1 LNYGGPVIIIGNT
14 IECAG
19 DVHSDTSM
27 EVRSSNMMQG
37 KKKKLSDYVMEELK
51 TRLDSG
57 TLREGEKL
65 PNQIEFA
72 RQLGVS
78 RLSLREALN
87 TLTQM
92 GVIEQ
97 RPKVGT
103 IIKSAN
109 PGLWTEKLTPP
120 MLSDSRATMELL
132 DARHTIETKVAAL
145 AAQKAS
151 TKELAAIAKD
161 LERMRESILGDNV
174 DEYWKNDV
182 AFHAA
187 IANASHNRYL
197 IHMFI
202 TIRGLMERFMNEGF
216 HLDSSFRVRSF
227 DFHER
232 IYKALQARDTTLTER
247 LVGEHI
253 DNVKDTF
260 KQYYAQ
266 NGIKMAQQ

>member
-1 LNYGGPVIIIGNT
+1 
-14 IECAG
+14 
-19 DVHSDTSM
+19 
-27 EVRSSNMMQG
+27 MMQG

-51 TRLDSG
+51 ARLVNGS
-57 TLREGEKL
+57 LREGEKL

-109 PGLWTEKLTPP
+109 PGLWTEKLSPP
-120 MLSDSRATMELL
+120 MLSDSKATMELL
-132 DARHTIETKVAAL
+132 DARHTIETRVAAL
-145 AAQKAS
+145 AAERINA
-151 TKELAAIAKD
+151 KELGAIAKD
-161 LERMRESILGDNV
+161 LARMKESLLDDNV
-174 DEYWKNDV
+174 DGYWKSDV
-182 AFHAA
+182 AFHAG

-216 HLDSSFRVRSF
+216 HLNSGFRVRSF
-227 DFHER
+227 DFHDR
-232 IYKALQARDTTLTER
+232 IYKALEARDVALTER
-247 LVGEHI
+247 LVREHI
-253 DNVKDTF
+253 DNIKDTF
-260 KQYYAQ
+260 RQYYISK
-266 NGIKMAQQ
+266 GIKIPER

>member
-1 LNYGGPVIIIGNT
+1 
-14 IECAG
+14 
-19 DVHSDTSM
+19 
-27 EVRSSNMMQG
+27 MMQG

-51 TRLDSG
+51 ARLVSG
-57 TLREGEKL
+57 SLREGEKL

-109 PGLWTEKLTPP
+109 PGLWTEKLSPP

-132 DARHTIETKVAAL
+132 DARHTIETRVAAL
-145 AAQKAS
+145 AAERIS
-151 TKELAAIAKD
+151 TKELSAIAKD
-161 LERMRESILGDNV
+161 LERMKKSIQGDNV
-174 DEYWKNDV
+174 DEYWKSDV
-182 AFHAA
+182 AFHAG
-187 IANASHNRYL
+187 IADASHNRYL

-216 HLDSSFRVRSF
+216 HLDSGFRVRSF

-232 IYKALQARDTTLTER
+232 IYKALEAKDIALTER

-253 DNVKDTF
+253 DNIKETF
-260 KQYYAQ
+260 KQYYAL
-266 NGIKMAQQ
+266 NGIRIAKR